1 MKRLIV
7 VVAAL
12 ALGVG
17 AAFAAG
23 PTCSKHD
30 GAKPEQTAAKA
41 EGHGCAMKAMKG
53 IEKSL
58 VKIDGGV
65 KITFKSKDAKQVKA
79 LQEHLAK
86 AAKEG
91 CSCGKCPMAGKD
103 VTRTVEN
110 TADGAVLTAVSKNP
124 ETVKALQAMNCN
136 K

>member
-41 EGHGCAMKAMKG
+41 GCQGCAMKG
-53 IEKSL
+53 VEKA
-58 VKIDGGV
+58 VAKIDGGV
-65 KITFKSKDAKQVKA
+65 KITFKAKDAKQVKA

-86 AAKEG
+86 VAKEG
-91 CSCGKCPMAGKD
+91 CACGKCPMSAKD

-110 TADGAVLTAVSKNP
+110 TADGAVMTAVSKNP